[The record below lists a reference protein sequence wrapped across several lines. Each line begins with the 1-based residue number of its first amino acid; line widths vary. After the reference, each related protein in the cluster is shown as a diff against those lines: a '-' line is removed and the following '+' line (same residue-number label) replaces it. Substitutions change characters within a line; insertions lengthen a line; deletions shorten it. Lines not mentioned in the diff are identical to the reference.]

1 MNQSKQHF
9 LLLFILILALLP
21 VIRPAWFFQPSD
33 IRQTIKK
40 GLGFYAKPE
49 NLATIRIDDALL
61 FELIK
66 RAEPEVLST
75 VSLPTAN
82 LQTYAADPLKRLI
95 DPEYPVPDLRFYR
108 RAYPLEPLAE
118 INNNSYLLN
127 SPYEKYLRDPYD
139 DILFKALY
147 CDLGTYD
154 ESDFAILKSIQ
165 TETGDYAD
173 THYLL
178 GLLVLRENQCFDQE
192 RIKTEIAA
200 TANDIVKAAEQD
212 THFSDLFAERIVFLY
227 WAGLGDRVKEKWIDR
242 IIQKLTDDPGWR
254 DGEAEYSNAH
264 TTGLALLALIYF
276 ESGQAKQDF
285 YSPTS
290 KQ

>member
-1 MNQSKQHF
+1 MNRLKSRA
-9 LLLFILILALLP
+9 LLTTLLILAILP
-21 VIRPAWFFQPSD
+21 VIRPAWFFQPSE
-33 IRQTIKK
+33 IRQAIHK

-49 NLATIRIDDALL
+49 NLAAVRIDDALL

-66 RAEPEVLST
+66 RSEP
-75 VSLPTAN
+75 SLRSLTLPREN

-95 DPEYPVPDLRFYR
+95 DPEYPVPDLRFFR

-127 SPYEKYLRDPYD
+127 PPYDKYLRDPYD
-139 DILFKALY
+139 DILFKALH
-147 CDLGTYD
+147 CDLSTYD

-165 TETGDYAD
+165 NKTGDYAD
-173 THYLL
+173 THYFL
-178 GLLVLRENQCFDQE
+178 GLLILRENQCFDRE
-192 RIKTEIAA
+192 RIETEITA
-200 TANDIVKAAEQD
+200 TAADIVKAAEQD
-212 THFSDLFAERIVFLY
+212 TAFSDLYVERIVFLY
-227 WAGLGDRVKEKWIDR
+227 WAGLGDQVKEEWVDR
-242 IIQKLTDDPGWR
+242 IMQELTDDPGWR

-285 YSPTS
+285 YSPS
-290 KQ
+290 PKE